1 MDRVQLG
8 MDCLADERAS
18 GGITHGDAH
27 ELLEGLLLGHLVG
40 LGALLLHGRAG
51 GLGRG
56 GGGRGGLVLGGL
68 EERHGWIVVFDV
80 VGVGEVSVSAE

>member
-1 MDRVQLG
+1 MLMCLCAWLEYRRVLDRVRLG

-40 LGALLLHGRAG
+40 LGALLLHG
-51 GLGRG
+51 
-56 GGGRGGLVLGGL
+56 
-68 EERHGWIVVFDV
+68 
-80 VGVGEVSVSAE
+80 